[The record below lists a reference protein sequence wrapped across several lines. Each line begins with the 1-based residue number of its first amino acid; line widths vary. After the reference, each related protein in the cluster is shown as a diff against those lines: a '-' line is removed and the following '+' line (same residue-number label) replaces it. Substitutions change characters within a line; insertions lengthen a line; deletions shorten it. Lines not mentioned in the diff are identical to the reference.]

1 MEVKNS
7 ELFLQ
12 GVSGFTDQIFTTEVS
27 KVDSA
32 GHWDRVYKVLNDI
45 FINIFNKVLFR
56 LYEPVKDKP
65 CWPWKLL

>member
-32 GHWDRVYKVLNDI
+32 GALRQGV
-45 FINIFNKVLFR
+45 
-56 LYEPVKDKP
+56 
-65 CWPWKLL
+65 